1 MVETTIVHLIL
12 QRGGA
17 MCKGKRLVQ
26 DDPNDILLAN
36 FKPLDSELR
45 QPPNYSAFKQKVSLV
60 PLKAGLRGQL
70 WFRHVIKNLS
80 KI

>member
-1 MVETTIVHLIL
+1 
-12 QRGGA
+12 
-17 MCKGKRLVQ
+17 MCKDKRLVQ
-26 DDPNDILLAN
+26 DDPHDILLAN
-36 FKPLDSELR
+36 FKSLVSELR
-45 QPPNYSAFKQKVSLV
+45 QPPSYSAFKQKVSLV